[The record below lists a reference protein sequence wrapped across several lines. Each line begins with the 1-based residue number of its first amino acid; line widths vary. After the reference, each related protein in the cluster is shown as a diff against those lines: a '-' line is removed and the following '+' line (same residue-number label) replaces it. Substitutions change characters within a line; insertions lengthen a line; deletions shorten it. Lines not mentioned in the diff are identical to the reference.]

1 MSERG
6 PRRLAKMATRLE
18 GKKAGVIIAPAKV
31 SLYTGECHTQK
42 AADRHAAS
50 GARHKRRKLRT
61 HENQ

>member
-18 GKKAGVIIAPAKV
+18 GEKKAGVIIAPAKV

-42 AADRHAAS
+42 GGR
-50 GARHKRRKLRT
+50 
-61 HENQ
+61 